1 MKLIN
6 FVCATALSP
15 LLAACGG
22 QEPPRVSVTSAAP
35 PQAAQAAAA
44 PVAASMAV
52 APLRVGY
59 VEYLQ
64 SDSGTPGARRYQAV
78 QLLLELDP
86 ADAKSPA
93 LELQAS
99 GRVLGRIALARHGS
113 GHWRATIP
121 AAWAVN
127 GLNWRAVAANH
138 GPSTPQAVP
147 LAD

>member
-1 MKLIN
+1 MNLTRSTG
-6 FVCATALSP
+6 AAMLAL
-15 LLAACGG
+15 LLVGCGG
-22 QEPPRVSVTSAAP
+22 QEPPRVTAP
-35 PQAAQAAAA
+35 LQATLAAQAAPA
-44 PVAASMAV
+44 PLQVPAPD

-64 SDSGTPGARRYQAV
+64 PDPATPGIRRYQALQV
-78 QLLLELDP
+78 LLELEQ
-86 ADAKSPA
+86 ADAKKPA

-99 GRVLGRIALARHGS
+99 GRLLGRIALARHGS
-113 GHWRATIP
+113 GHWSATIP
-121 AAWAVN
+121 AAWALN

>member
-6 FVCATALSP
+6 LVSATALSL

-22 QEPPRVSVTSAAP
+22 QQAPRETVTRQPVLAATVAVPPATAT
-35 PQAAQAAAA
+35 
-44 PVAASMAV
+44 

-59 VEYLQ
+59 VEYLPP
-64 SDSGTPGARRYQAV
+64 DAGMPGLRRYQPV

-99 GRVLGRIALARHGS
+99 GRVLGRIALVRHGA

-138 GPSTPQAVP
+138 GPSMPQTVP